1 MATVVVAHRSRFT
14 YRELQLMPDDGV
26 RRELIDGDVFV
37 TPAPV
42 PWHQTVSRRL
52 QLALMNALEET
63 GLAEVYNAPVDI
75 IFNPTN
81 VVEPDLVIIGAEKA
95 HIVTARAIEG
105 IPDIVVE
112 ILSPGTAERD
122 RYWKRQLYERFGVPE
137 YWIVSPDPAFIEA
150 FALTPQGYIERARND
165 RAGTLVCPLF
175 PSLAVP
181 LERVFRPRS

>member
-1 MATVVVAHRSRFT
+1 
-14 YRELQLMPDDGV
+14 MPDDGK

-42 PWHQTVSRRL
+42 PWHQTISRRL
-52 QLALMNALEET
+52 QLALMKALEEP
-63 GLAEVYNAPVDI
+63 GLAEIYNAPVDV
-75 IFNPTN
+75 IFDPVN
-81 VVEPDLVIIGAEKA
+81 VVEPDLVIVGAQHA

-105 IPDIVVE
+105 VPDVVVE

-137 YWIVSPDPAFIEA
+137 YWIVSPDPAGIEVH
-150 FALTPQGYIERARND
+150 ALASGGYVERARYD

-175 PSLAVP
+175 PTLAIP
-181 LERVFRPRS
+181 LEPVFRARV